1 MRMRLMY
8 IITGLSTGGAEVSL
22 VEISNEALRLGH
34 EVLIISLTNPSPDF
48 VRRFDKR
55 IRILTINLRS
65 KYYAILSLYK
75 FNGIMRSYNPDIV
88 HSHMIHANLFAALC
102 KLIGI
107 IKQPL
112 IATAHSIN
120 EGRLSVFYRVAKFFY
135 SYTIHISNAG
145 LELYVEKGYF
155 NKYRSL
161 YIPNGISVP
170 EMGLSNLDTLVEG
183 RFITLGRL
191 VKLKNHKL
199 MIDSV
204 IHAHKHY
211 PRVSLAIFGDGPCYD
226 ELKEYIFN
234 NEAEKFV
241 FLMGETSSPRRE
253 LLQSNYF
260 LLSSDWEGMPM
271 SLLEAAAVGLPCAV
285 TDVGSCKEILIDLP
299 LCFTAK
305 QGDTNQYYSNV
316 MALAAAPLNSVQS
329 AKPIIR
335 DRIVSTYSINSIFQ
349 SLYNLYR
356 ASINETF

>member
-8 IITGLSTGGAEVSL
+8 IVTGLSIGGAEVSL
-22 VEISNEALRLGH
+22 VEISTEALRLGH

-48 VRRFDKR
+48 IERFDKR
-55 IRILTINLRS
+55 IKILTINLRS
-65 KYYAILSLYK
+65 KYCAILSLYK
-75 FNGIMRSYNPDIV
+75 FSGIMRLYKPDMV

-120 EGRLSVFYRVAKFFY
+120 EGRLSVFYRASKFLY
-135 SYTIHISNAG
+135 NYTIHISNVG
-145 LELYVEKGYF
+145 LNFYVEKGYF
-155 NKYRSL
+155 NKCRSL

-170 EMGLSNLDTLVEG
+170 EMEFNNLDTPVEG

-204 IHAHKHY
+204 IHARRHY
-211 PRVSLAIFGDGPCYD
+211 PWVSLAIFGDGPCYA
-226 ELKEYIFN
+226 ELEQYIFKN
-234 NEAEKFV
+234 KAQSFI

-271 SLLEAAAVGLPCAV
+271 SLLEAAGVGLPCAV

-299 LCFTAK
+299 LCFTAT
-305 QGDTNQYYSNV
+305 QGDTNEYYSNV
-316 MALAAAPLNSVQS
+316 MALAAAPLHSIKL

-335 DRIVSTYSINSIFQ
+335 DRIVSTYSISSTFQ
-349 SLYNLYR
+349 SMFNLYVT
-356 ASINETF
+356 SINETF

>member
-48 VRRFDKR
+48 VRRFDRR
-55 IRILTINLRS
+55 IKIFTINLRS
-65 KYYAILSLYK
+65 KYYVTLSLYK
-75 FNGIMRSYNPDIV
+75 FNSIMRSYKPDVV

-107 IKQPL
+107 IRQPL

-120 EGRLSVFYRVAKFFY
+120 EGRLSVFYRIAKFFY
-135 SYTIHISNAG
+135 SYSIHISHAG
-145 LELYVEKGYF
+145 LHLYIEKCYF
-155 NKYRSL
+155 NKHQSL
-161 YIPNGISVP
+161 YIPNGISIP
-170 EMGLSNLDTLVEG
+170 EMGLNNLDTPIEG

-199 MIDSV
+199 MIDSI
-204 IHAHKHY
+204 IHAHKYY

-226 ELKEYIFN
+226 ELVEYIFK

-253 LLQSNYF
+253 LLKSNYF

-285 TDVGSCKEILIDLP
+285 TDVGSCKEILRDLP
-299 LCFTAK
+299 LCFTAS
-305 QGDTNQYYSNV
+305 QGDTNQYYLNV
-316 MALAAAPLNSVQS
+316 MALAAAPLNSMES

-335 DRIVSTYSINSIFQ
+335 DRIVGAYSISSTFQ
-349 SLYNLYR
+349 SLCNLYR
-356 ASINETF
+356 TLVA